1 MASLP
6 TNVMPQTGLR
16 IDDKLLAA
24 TAAGDDCETGAG
36 VYLVVDN
43 ADTVL
48 HTATLETP
56 GVIDGDL
63 AIADRPLAVPAGERH
78 AIPVT
83 NRYRNPVTGRASI
96 TYDAVT
102 AVTVG
107 VFRAPVT
114 A

>member
-6 TNVMPQTGLR
+6 TNVMSRGGLR
-16 IDDKLLAA
+16 IDDKLIAA
-24 TAAGDDCETGAG
+24 AAGGDDCDTGKG
-36 VYLVVDN
+36 VFLVVDN
-43 ADTVL
+43 ADTVA

-63 AIADRPLAVPAGERH
+63 AIADRPLAVPTGERH

-83 NRYRNPVTGRASI
+83 DLYRDPSTGRASI

-102 AVTVG
+102 GLTVAVIRVA
-107 VFRAPVT
+107 V
-114 A
+114 